1 MAFDYSK
8 LSDEELE
15 AIANNDYSKMSDAT
29 LQAIANAGETQPS
42 DAQINMAPQAV
53 SAASK
58 LGGPALD
65 VAKTAGGIVKGSVM
79 DAVKMGDILI
89 NKATPRGMADLAGKF
104 LSSPVQTTRQALGA
118 YIEGHPY
125 AGKIADTTAG
135 QALKQGGGF
144 LGRVGSGIVQGAL
157 APESLFALP
166 YQMAAYE
173 QEKIKADPNNPAY
186 ANVPYAQM
194 YRGEY
199 PTQGAAGAANRR
211 AAISRPNTGY
221 VPSPQEAENIMASGD
236 QRMINMYGGKDK
248 LAELM
253 RQKAAERVMGPVAP
267 RGM

>member
-29 LQAIANAGETQPS
+29 LEAIANAGETQPS
-42 DAQINMAPQAV
+42 DASVNMAPQAV
-53 SAASK
+53 SIAGRVA
-58 LGGPALD
+58 GPVAEVAKDVGTTAYNVGKAVVGYPID
-65 VAKTAGGIVKGSVM
+65 VAKNAMSW
-79 DAVKMGDILI
+79 
-89 NKATPRGMADLAGKF
+89 TPRSVAEVVTNP
-104 LSSPVQTTRQALGA
+104 LSTAKA
-118 YIEGHPY
+118 YIMNHPIMESNASLRTVGKEAAQY
-125 AGKIADTTAG
+125 AKNI
-135 QALKQGGGF
+135 GGRIGTG
-144 LGRVGSGIVQGAL
+144 LVQGAL

-173 QEKIKADPNNPAY
+173 QEKIRENPNAPGLEYN
-186 ANVPYAQM
+186 PYAQM

-221 VPSPQEAENIMASGD
+221 VPTPQEAQNIMASGD
-236 QRMINMYGGKDK
+236 QRMINMYGGKDR

-253 RQKAAERVMGPVAP
+253 RQKAAERVLGPVAP
-267 RGM
+267 R